1 MFDKYINKKIFKQ
14 AIQQKVFRFGELFTF
29 TKFYHKVKIWNQLY
43 INQ

>member
-14 AIQQKVFRFGELFTF
+14 EIQQKVFRFGKLFTF
-29 TKFYHKVKIWNQLY
+29 TKFCNKVKTRNQLY

>member
-14 AIQQKVFRFGELFTF
+14 AIQQKVFQIGKLFTF
-29 TKFYHKVKIWNQLY
+29 TKFYHKAKIRNQLY